1 MSNINIE
8 TAIIRAVWSSVET
21 INKQALLHLSDTD
34 IVQQIIE
41 QVERILSL
49 DIQERES
56 LSDYVNSKVKLIKD
70 IAEF

>member
-8 TAIIRAVWSSVET
+8 AAIIRAVWSSVET

-56 LSDYVNSKVKLIKD
+56 LFDYVNSKVRLIKD
-70 IAEF
+70 LAEF

>member
-56 LSDYVNSKVKLIKD
+56 LFDYVNSKVRLIKD
-70 IAEF
+70 LAEF

>member
-1 MSNINIE
+1 MNNIDIE
-8 TAIIRAVWSSVET
+8 SAIIRAVWSSVET

-34 IVQQIIE
+34 IVQQIIDR
-41 QVERILSL
+41 VERILSL
-49 DIQERES
+49 DIHERES

>member
-1 MSNINIE
+1 MSDINIE

-41 QVERILSL
+41 QVECALSL

-56 LSDYVNSKVKLIKD
+56 LSDYVNSKVRLIKD
-70 IAEF
+70 IVEF

>member
-1 MSNINIE
+1 MKNINIE
-8 TAIIRAVWSSVET
+8 SAIIRAVWSSVET

-34 IVQQIIE
+34 IAQQIIE

-56 LSDYVNSKVKLIKD
+56 LFDYVKSRVRLIKD

>member
-8 TAIIRAVWSSVET
+8 SAIIRAVWSSVET

-49 DIQERES
+49 DNHERKS

>member
-1 MSNINIE
+1 MNNINIE

-41 QVERILSL
+41 QVECILSL

-56 LSDYVNSKVKLIKD
+56 LSDYVNSKVGLIKD
-70 IAEF
+70 IVEF

>member
-21 INKQALLHLSDTD
+21 VNKQALLHLSDTD
-34 IVQQIIE
+34 IVQQIIDR
-41 QVERILSL
+41 VECIFSL
-49 DIQERES
+49 DLEERQS
-56 LSDYVNSKVKLIKD
+56 LSHYVNSKVRLIKD

>member
-1 MSNINIE
+1 MKNMNIE
-8 TAIIRAVWSSVET
+8 SAIIRAVWSSVET

-34 IVQQIIE
+34 IAQQIIE

-56 LSDYVNSKVKLIKD
+56 LFDYVNSRVRLIKD

>member
-1 MSNINIE
+1 MSNINVE
-8 TAIIRAVWSSVET
+8 SAIVRAVWSSVET

-34 IVQQIIE
+34 IVQEVIE

-49 DIQERES
+49 DNHEQKS

>member
-1 MSNINIE
+1 MNNINIE

-34 IVQQIIE
+34 IAQQIIE

-56 LSDYVNSKVKLIKD
+56 LFDYVNSRVRLIKD

>member
-34 IVQQIIE
+34 IVQQIIDR
-41 QVERILSL
+41 VECIFSL
-49 DIQERES
+49 DPEERQS
-56 LSDYVNSKVKLIKD
+56 LSHYVNSKVRLIKD